1 MAENFL
7 DKAPVGTKIFNKGDK
22 KYYVKVNLGDR
33 TIWTLSR
40 GSSITAGS
48 RNLTKDEKGTTFKY
62 KGETIEQGDNIP
74 DYLQRDQWTG
84 RELIQIKGGKYY
96 TPAGEEHKGLKI
108 GDRRGEVYT
117 IEDFNSKTGIDLK
130 NALKTGTE
138 YRGYLKKN
146 EKAINLKNKI
156 DNYELLMSKGKQNLA
171 RQVYRG
177 DISELKKQ
185 LKELGPIEPFK
196 GAKPQVDASKFQ
208 VRPGTVFDDQAF
220 HSPSGNPLTFP
231 RNKLTITKSDNPSL
245 KIGTA

>member
-22 KYYVKVNLGDR
+22 RYYVKVNLGDR
-33 TIWTLSR
+33 TIWKEAR
-40 GSSITAGS
+40 GSSLTAGS
-48 RNLTKDEKGTTFKY
+48 RNLTIDKKGTKFKY
-62 KGETIEQGDNIP
+62 KGETVEQGDNIP

-96 TPAGEEHKGLKI
+96 NPAGEEHKGLKI

-117 IEDFNSKTGIDLK
+117 IENFNSKTGIDLK
-130 NALKTGTE
+130 NALKTGAE
-138 YRGYLKKN
+138 YRNYLKKN

-156 DNYELLMSKGKQNLA
+156 DNYELLMSKGKENLA

-185 LKELGPIEPFK
+185 LKALGPIKEFK
-196 GAKPQVDASKFQ
+196 GDKPKVDPSKFQ

-220 HSPSGNPLTFP
+220 HSPAGNPLTFP
-231 RNKLTITKSDNPSL
+231 ANKLTITKNDNPSL